1 VGPPNKIRRKVMIRG
16 KIIFRKG
23 KGKFTTNVANAVMRR
38 TISSFHGTDNKM
50 EKLFA

>member
-1 VGPPNKIRRKVMIRG
+1 MIRG

-23 KGKFTTNVANAVMRR
+23 NGRFTTNVVTAVMRR
-38 TISSFHGTDNKM
+38 KISSFHGTNNKI